1 MAVAGQS
8 LYRWG
13 MSAPPPD
20 QSRDTA
26 DLPVDLAATAPFRL
40 GELEITPSTL
50 QVRTPDGV
58 EHTAEPRVLQVL
70 IALAEADGRVVS
82 RDALTQRC
90 WEGRVVGEDSIHR
103 AIARAR
109 RLGELSTPP
118 AFVIENIPRVGY
130 RLMSGASGAPAA
142 TAEPP
147 YAGPRGALPIG
158 RRGLIAGGVVAVA
171 AAGGAAAYLA
181 GRRAPRSDPLIAV
194 LPFDNLS
201 VDPQLGY
208 FADGLS
214 EDILNALIRG
224 GGVRVT
230 SRTSSFTFRGAAK
243 AKAAQALHADY
254 LLDGSVL
261 REGSRL
267 RVNAHLTQVSN
278 QQTLWS
284 QTYDRDLGQGL
295 QIEDEV
301 AAKVAAAL
309 KVRFAGAGSASR
321 LIDPAVYD
329 LYLRGRETSRIHTPE
344 SLRQGNALLRLAVS
358 KAPTFSAAWFE
369 LAKNDMRSGYLE
381 SIPEQRLGFELGRQ
395 AAHRAIQLD
404 PGNGA
409 AYGVLAQLTPAFG
422 HWRELEAGLA
432 HGLRVA
438 PNDSDL
444 LMWQAVF
451 LSKTGR
457 SKAALQFARRGQ
469 ALDPLDMF
477 ANHILC
483 IQLTAASRFREAEAM
498 AARLDA
504 IWPDQLAAYW
514 DRFWLY
520 FAAGRDAEGLAM
532 LNDRARRPPNEST
545 EYDVLAQALNARL
558 NGSAGQR
565 QKAGDTL
572 VALSELGSGY
582 AFNSILVLS
591 RLGLFD
597 QALEVARALYLNN
610 GPLRINHDIQF
621 LGNSRF
627 PPHGEEDPN
636 ILFRPFVAP
645 LRKSGR
651 LEEIFDGIGLTEL
664 WRTSGPPDA

>member
-1 MAVAGQS
+1 
-8 LYRWG
+8 

-20 QSRDTA
+20 QRRDTA
-26 DLPVDLAATAPFRL
+26 DLPVDLATTEPFKL

-50 QVRTPDGV
+50 QVRAPDGV

-70 IALAEADGRVVS
+70 VALAEAESRVVS
-82 RDALTQRC
+82 RDVLTQRC

-118 AFVIENIPRVGY
+118 AFIIENIPRVGY
-130 RLMSGASGAPAA
+130 RLMTSASGAPASS
-142 TAEPP
+142 AERPH
-147 YAGPRGALPIG
+147 AGLWRAPAIG
-158 RRGLIAGGVVAVA
+158 RRGLIVGGVLAVA

-181 GRRAPRSDPLIAV
+181 GRRAPRSEPLIAV

-230 SRTSSFTFRGAAK
+230 SRTSSFTFRGPAK
-243 AKAAQALHADY
+243 AKAAQALKADY

-301 AAKVAAAL
+301 AAKVAAAM
-309 KVRFAGAGSASR
+309 KVRFAGAGPAGR
-321 LIDPAVYD
+321 LIDPEVYD
-329 LYLRGRETSRIHTPE
+329 LYLRGREASRIHTPE
-344 SLRQGNALLRLAVS
+344 SLRQGNALLRLAVA
-358 KAPTFSAAWFE
+358 KAPTFSTAWLA

-432 HGLRVA
+432 KGLRVA

-451 LSKTGR
+451 LAKVGR
-457 SKAALQFARRGQ
+457 SRAALQFSRRGQ
-469 ALDPLDMF
+469 ALDPLDMY
-477 ANHILC
+477 ANHVLC
-483 IQLTAASRFREAEAM
+483 VHLTVLERFREAEAM

-520 FAAGRDAEGLAM
+520 FASGRDAEALAM

-545 EYDVLAQALNARL
+545 EYDVLAEALSARL
-558 NGSAGQR
+558 RGTSAQR
-565 QKAGDTL
+565 QKAGHAL

-591 RLGLFD
+591 RLSLFD
-597 QALEVARALYLNN
+597 PALDVARALYLHK
-610 GPLRINHDIQF
+610 GPLNINHNVQF
-621 LGNSRF
+621 MGNSRF

-651 LEEIFDGIGLTEL
+651 LDEIFDGIGLTDL
-664 WRTSGPPDA
+664 WRASGPPDA